1 MKNNNQD
8 EKHPLEN
15 STDFFMSSSQARAI
29 TKQYQSRKS
38 SEYSSLLEEVDHFLK
53 EFDSVSLDQKLPS
66 GWFRKRKNFVTYLNE
81 RIRKRAE
88 RGGNYVSVS
97 VTDMLYNT
105 YQYDALYQKYKSYLQ
120 IRQQLLHQVNWREQ
134 NNNSIKNLEN
144 ELDKS
149 TVLIFERKLKKLA
162 RENGY
167 SVNEQEYNA
176 PVSSLVL
183 NLGW

>member
-8 EKHPLEN
+8 EKHSLEN
-15 STDFFMSSSQARAI
+15 STDFLMSSSQARAI
-29 TKQYQSRKS
+29 TKQHQHRKT
-38 SEYSSLLEEVDHFLK
+38 SEYSSLLEEVEYFLK
-53 EFDSVSLDQKLPS
+53 EFDSVPLDQKFPS

-81 RIRKRAE
+81 RIRKRTE
-88 RGGNYVSVS
+88 WGGDHVLVSI
-97 VTDMLYNT
+97 TDMLYNT
-105 YQYDALYQKYKSYLQ
+105 YQYDELYQKYRSYLQ
-120 IRQQLLHQVNWREQ
+120 IRQQLLHQINWSEQ
-134 NNNSIKNLEN
+134 DDISIKNLEN
-144 ELDKS
+144 KLDKS

-183 NLGW
+183 NLSW

>member
-15 STDFFMSSSQARAI
+15 STDFLMSSSQARAI
-29 TKQYQSRKS
+29 TKQHLHQKS
-38 SEYSSLLEEVDHFLK
+38 SEYSSLLEEIEYFLK
-53 EFDSVSLDQKLPS
+53 EFNSVPLDQKLPS

-81 RIRKRAE
+81 RIRE
-88 RGGNYVSVS
+88 RSEQGGDYVSVS
-97 VTDMLYNT
+97 ITDMLYNT
-105 YQYDALYQKYKSYLQ
+105 YQYDELYQKYRSYLQ
-120 IRQQLLHQVNWREQ
+120 IRQQLLHQINWREQ
-134 NNNSIKNLEN
+134 DDISIKNLEN
-144 ELDKS
+144 KLDKS

-183 NLGW
+183 NLSW